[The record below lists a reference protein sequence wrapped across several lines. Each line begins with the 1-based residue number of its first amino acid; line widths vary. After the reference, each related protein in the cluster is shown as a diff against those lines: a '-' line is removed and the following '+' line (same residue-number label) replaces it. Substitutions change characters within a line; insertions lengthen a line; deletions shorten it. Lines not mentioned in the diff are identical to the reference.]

1 MRRGEINHQV
11 WIDGKVVNLRFQ
23 DNDDDVLK
31 DDDLGH
37 FRRRKNGKLG
47 SRFPPFFSAKLFFLK
62 QILKVWKNTPGD
74 SGNPVPREKIT
85 FSNYDKGKISEDG
98 TKIPPQTPLVV
109 GCRQKQK

>member
-47 SRFPPFFSAKLFFLK
+47 SRFPPFFSAKLFCEK

-74 SGNPVPREKIT
+74 SENPVPREKIT
-85 FSNYDKGKISEDG
+85 FSI
-98 TKIPPQTPLVV
+98 QL
-109 GCRQKQK
+109 